1 MASGNFEGKFQI
13 LNKISNRRKASNI
26 KSHLTKQYTIGKSDD
41 SQVILYELLLESE
54 KKRKELEEKLLN
66 PSNISNSPD
75 IKSQLLKDIND
86 DINSKDSSRINTYI
100 GYQKKII
107 FGIGED
113 ERYLDELDSEI
124 DTLKSVV
131 GVRVQNYV
139 RTYSDQVSQETTIYD
154 VKSYN
159 DLICRINKDIEKEES
174 NTMMA
179 VVSRLKAYRNEYL
192 TDKRLS
198 RFR

>member
-1 MASGNFEGKFQI
+1 MSGNFEGKFQI